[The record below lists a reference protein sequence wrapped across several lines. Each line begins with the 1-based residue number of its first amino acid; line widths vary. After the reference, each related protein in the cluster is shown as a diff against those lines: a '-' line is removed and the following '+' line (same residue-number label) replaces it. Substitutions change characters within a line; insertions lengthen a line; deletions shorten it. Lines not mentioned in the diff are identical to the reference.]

1 MMAAGVYQADGDKA
15 AYVRQLGFSS
25 LQHEQLVLNYVRTHR
40 AIRRAEVI
48 ELCRLSDGQAK
59 DLLKR
64 MKTDGIG

>member
-1 MMAAGVYQADGDKA
+1 MAAGVYQADGDKA
-15 AYVRQLGFSS
+15 VYVRQLGFSS